1 MILQLNQLACGQGL
15 LPGGTARCPM
25 SAEILELP
33 WLYDRHSH
41 VSLYAALQGCPD
53 LKGLAPEAALALLR
67 ALPGDRVTTV
77 TGWHSSRLPL
87 DADLLASLPPAILIN
102 FSLHGFALT
111 EGARRLLAAAQPELL
126 ERQADPEWC
135 ERNMERLLVFF
146 GTSAGL
152 TPARLD
158 AFMGSLQRAGI
169 GAVDDLLLT
178 DAAALAVIQASP
190 WSARIRCWT
199 SPAIYRRL
207 APAAQAAI
215 AGLKLFTDGAL
226 GARTA
231 AMSAPFLGGGGR
243 GMLTYADPALEAEL
257 AAAHALGKPVSV
269 HAIGD
274 RAIEQVL
281 GVLERLA
288 GQGLRFP
295 GARLEH
301 VQFITLVQARRAKAL
316 GLVLSMQPN
325 FNSDSEDYADRLDP
339 GLLAANN
346 PFRML
351 LDEAGFRAGE
361 DLVFGSDGMP
371 HGVEYALQWTLFPA
385 FPGQRLTVPEL
396 VAGYGLPPEGR
407 GRCRLAVD
415 RDRREVRLLESVADA
430 EALN

>member
-1 MILQLNQLACGQGL
+1 MTPEVL
-15 LPGGTARCPM
+15 
-25 SAEILELP
+25 EIP

-53 LKGLAPEAALALLR
+53 LKGRSPEAALALLR
-67 ALPGDRVTTV
+67 GLPADRVTTV
-77 TGWHSSRLPL
+77 TGWHSSRQRLEP
-87 DADLLASLPPAILIN
+87 AQLAALPPAILIN

-111 EGARRLLAAAQPELL
+111 EGARRLLAAEQPELL

-152 TPARLD
+152 DAARLD
-158 AFMGSLQRAGI
+158 AFMASLARAGI

-190 WSARIRCWT
+190 WSGRIRCWT
-199 SPAIYRRL
+199 SPAIYRGL
-207 APAAQAAI
+207 APAAQAAV

-231 AMSAPFLGGGGR
+231 AMETPFLGGGGA
-243 GMLTYADPALEAEL
+243 GMLTWTGPALEAEL
-257 AAAHALGKPVSV
+257 ASVHGLGKPVAV
-269 HAIGD
+269 HAIGG
-274 RAIEQVL
+274 RAIAQVL
-281 GVLERLA
+281 DVLERLA
-288 GQGLRFP
+288 AQGLAFP
-295 GARLEH
+295 AARLEH
-301 VQFITLVQARRAKAL
+301 VQFITLAQARRARAL

-325 FNSDSEDYADRLDP
+325 FNSDSEDYADRLGP
-339 GLLAANN
+339 AELEANN

-351 LDEAGFRAGE
+351 IDQAGFRPGA
-361 DLVFGSDGMP
+361 DLIFGSDGMP

-396 VAGYGLPPEGR
+396 VAGYGLPPGPG

-415 RDRREVRLLESVADA
+415 PDRREVRLLESVAD
-430 EALN
+430 